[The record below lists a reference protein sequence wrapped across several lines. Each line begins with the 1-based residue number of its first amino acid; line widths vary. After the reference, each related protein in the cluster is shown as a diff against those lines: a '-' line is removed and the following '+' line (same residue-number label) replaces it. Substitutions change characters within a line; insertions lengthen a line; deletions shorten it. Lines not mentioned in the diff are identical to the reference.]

1 MFTLCVMFVHIGHLY
16 TEMFVIV
23 MLLKA
28 IVSLIKPVT
37 FRQKK
42 DKYPKRTLSH
52 LK

>member
-1 MFTLCVMFVHIGHLY
+1 MFTLCGHFY
-16 TEMFVIV
+16 IEMFVIV